1 MNTPPP
7 APPTSGLRRIRRG
20 LIKLLGQLFLISVA
34 VSMLL
39 LFLLVGFLI
48 HTEMRNNNGFGD
60 VLLAPLTF
68 YYLGNDNSW
77 NGIADALT
85 ADNLPASLIDS
96 AETGIESLILV
107 DDNDRIVLAYPDSLG
122 LTLGDPYTPAFTDR
136 RLPIIVTGQP
146 VGVAYAQLQL
156 ITPAEAISTITLP
169 LLFFATTATILVTV
183 LGILLWR
190 RLLEPIAAVM
200 AASNAVATGDLSARV
215 ALKGPRDLQP
225 LIDGFNH
232 MAATLQTNDT
242 QRRETLADVAHEL
255 RTPLSVI
262 RGRLEGIVDGIYPP
276 TDAAIAPVLEET
288 YVLEKLVDD
297 LRLLAL
303 AESRALNLEHR
314 PVALDAL
321 LTRAVDL
328 FAAEADD
335 AGITLCLAPPPTPL
349 PTVLGDEQ
357 RLSQVVG
364 NLVSN
369 ALRYCQPGNT
379 VTLSLTPADSGLT
392 LTIAD
397 DGPGLPDAE
406 LDHLFD
412 RFWRAEPSRSRTT
425 GGAGLGL
432 AIARQLVLAH
442 HGQITAEPTP
452 DTGGLTIHVWLPTQ
466 N

>member
-1 MNTPPP
+1 MTTPPP
-7 APPTSGLRRIRRG
+7 ASPTAGLRRIHRG
-20 LIKLLGQLFLISVA
+20 LIKLLGQLFVISVG

-48 HTEMRNNNGFGD
+48 RTEMRANNGFGD
-60 VLLAPLTF
+60 VFLVPFTF

-77 NGIADALT
+77 DGITDAFNPT
-85 ADNLPASLIDS
+85 NLPPSLVDS

-107 DDNDRIVLAYPDSLG
+107 DENDRIVLAYPVALNFA
-122 LTLGDPYTPAFTDR
+122 LGDVYTPAVTDR
-136 RLPIIVTGQP
+136 RLPVIVSGQQ
-146 VGVAYAQLQL
+146 VGTVYAQLQF
-156 ITPAEAISTITLP
+156 ITFADIISTITLP

-190 RLLEPIAAVM
+190 RLLEPVAAVM

-255 RTPLSVI
+255 RTPLSII

-276 TDAAIAPVLEET
+276 TDAAIAPILEET

-303 AESRALNLEHR
+303 AESRALNLEQR
-314 PVALDAL
+314 PVALDTL
-321 LTRAVDL
+321 LARAVDL

-335 AGITLCLAPPPTPL
+335 AGITLCLTPPPTSL

-357 RLSQVVG
+357 RLSQVIG
-364 NLVSN
+364 NLISN
-369 ALRYCQPGNT
+369 ALRYCQPGST
-379 VTLSLTPADSGLT
+379 VTLSLTPADSGIT

-412 RFWRAEPSRSRTT
+412 RFWRAEPSRSRAT

-442 HGQITAEPTP
+442 HGQITAEPTSN
-452 DTGGLTIHVWLPTQ
+452 TGGLTIHIWLPTH
-466 N
+466 